1 MFLASRFFITL
12 FVVIAGVGTTLFGQI
27 NSVDPTY
34 NAVPSLSLL
43 PPEGNPTSVRQAI
56 QADGKILVW
65 GGNLAVQGVAKGLLV
80 RLNSDGTLDNS
91 FSYCHCGITS
101 FGNAAPLPDGK
112 ILVAGAT
119 TDVGAKVIRL
129 NNDGSL
135 DPTFNFIPPVNGTNS
150 TALIA
155 AVQPD
160 GRFFITRFW
169 AQFGF
174 SATDLYH
181 INADGAYSSSFTG
194 VSIGSGSP
202 NFSSLGAIEVLA
214 DGRFYVAIN
223 TFAPFTTLTSLK
235 RYLATGAVDT
245 TWETPSF
252 GAPFGFQAPS
262 ITGLDTQSDGSLLVS
277 GDFETING
285 VSKIDLVRLM
295 TAGNVDIGFT
305 GPASFR
311 GTGVKVLTSG
321 QILFSSTGGL
331 GEGERIYRL
340 NSNGTLDGTYV
351 MDASITTIR
360 NPWVMDTADRVIFAA
375 GNGLVRLLVDG
386 ARDTSFNPNIGLYG
400 QVHSLARQTDGKV
413 IVAGEFTAF
422 NGVPTIKFVRTN
434 SDGTLDTSYNTG
446 TGFNASPTKM
456 IVQSDGKLLV
466 IGPFTSYNGTAA
478 PGIIRLMSDGT
489 VDSLFSV
496 TPSTGS
502 QILAIE
508 LLSDGRMYIAGNFS
522 TINGTA
528 RPGVARLQSNGA
540 LDTAFNAL
548 IGGSPNISAVVVQPD
563 TKVLLGG
570 SFGGVG
576 GFNRSNFVRVDST
589 GALDQPFN
597 PTNTVAGRIY
607 LTGNGKI
614 LTTSSNQGDTQT
626 IVRRNS
632 DGSVDTSFT
641 SVNFQGNSTS
651 TLLDSILVRPDGSII
666 VGGFF
671 NRVGTSARSGI
682 VRLTPSGSLDA
693 LFLPGSSDN
702 RIRTIIE
709 SGTDKVLIG
718 GDFTRIENITKAG
731 IARLN
736 VAPFRKVTPFD
747 FDGDGRADF
756 SVFRPSTNIW
766 YTLRTSDW
774 QVLQTNFGL
783 AGDIVAPADF
793 DGDGKTDLGIYRPAT
808 GDWWYAASSLGGAHR
823 TTQHGING
831 DIPRPSDFDGD
842 GKADF
847 IVYRP
852 SNNTWY
858 RKDSI
863 GNVSSVVFGAAGD
876 QPLVGDFDGDGKSD
890 PAIFRPSTGDWW
902 YAASSA
908 GGAHRAAHWGAI
920 GDLPAPGDYD
930 GDGKTDTAV
939 FRPSEGGWYIY
950 HSSNGSVITTTF
962 GLGTDRPIPADYDGD
977 GSADIAVFRPS
988 TGIWYLLQTTAGF
1001 GGVQWG
1007 VATDVVVPNA
1017 FVP

>member
-1 MFLASRFFITL
+1 MFSVSRFFITL
-12 FVVIAGVGTTLFGQI
+12 LVFTLSLSSAVYGQTS
-27 NSVDPTY
+27 SVDPTY
-34 NAVPSLSLL
+34 NAVPSLALL
-43 PPEGNPTSVRQAI
+43 PPEGNPTSIRQAI
-56 QADGKILVW
+56 QADGKVLVW
-65 GGNLAVQGVAKGLLV
+65 GGSIAVQGVAKGLLV

-91 FSYCHCGITS
+91 FSYCHCGITTLA
-101 FGNAAPLPDGK
+101 NAAPLADGK
-112 ILVAGAT
+112 ILVAGST

-129 NNDGSL
+129 YNDGSL
-135 DPTFNFIPPVNGTNS
+135 DATFNFIPPVIGTNS

-155 AVQPD
+155 AVQSD
-160 GRFFITRFW
+160 GRFFITRSW
-169 AQFGF
+169 SQTGY
-174 SATDLYH
+174 SGTDLYH
-181 INADGAYSSSFTG
+181 FNANGSSDSSFTG
-194 VSIGSGSP
+194 VAIGFGSP
-202 NFSSLGAIEVLA
+202 NFSSLGAIEVLP
-214 DGRFYVAIN
+214 DGRLYVAIN
-223 TFAPFTTLTSLK
+223 TFGPFSTLTSLK
-235 RYLATGAVDT
+235 RHLATGAVDT
-245 TWETPSF
+245 TWVEPGFGPS
-252 GAPFGFQAPS
+252 PT
-262 ITGLDTQSDGSLLVS
+262 ITGLDTQTNESLLVS
-277 GDFETING
+277 GNFEGVNG
-285 VSKIDLVRLM
+285 VSKTDIVRLM
-295 TAGNVDIGFT
+295 PAGNVDLGFT
-305 GPASFR
+305 GPASFQ
-311 GTGVKVLTSG
+311 GTGVKALANG
-321 QILFSSTGGL
+321 KIFFSATGGL
-331 GEGERIYRL
+331 GDGNRVFRL
-340 NSNGTLDGTYV
+340 NSDGSLDSIYV
-351 MDASITTIR
+351 MDASVTTIR
-360 NPWVMDTADRVIFAA
+360 NPWVVDAVDRVIFAA

-386 ARDTSFNPNIGLYG
+386 ALDTLFNPNLGVYG
-400 QVHSLARQTDGKV
+400 QVHTLARQTDGKV
-413 IVAGEFTAF
+413 LVAGEFTAF
-422 NGVPTIKFVRTN
+422 NGVPTIGFVRTN
-434 SDGTLDTSYNTG
+434 SDGTLDPTYNTG
-446 TGFNASPTKM
+446 TGFNVSPTKM
-456 IVQSDGKLLV
+456 IVQPDGKLLA
-466 IGPFTSYNGTAA
+466 IGPFTSYNSAAA

-489 VDSLFSV
+489 VDPLFSV

-508 LLSDGRMYIAGNFS
+508 LLSDGRMYVAGNFS

-563 TKVLLGG
+563 TKVLIGG

-597 PTNTVAGRIY
+597 PTNTLAGRIY
-607 LTGNGKI
+607 LAGNGKI
-614 LTTSSNQGDTQT
+614 LTTSSNQGDSQT

-632 DGSVDTSFT
+632 DGSVDASFT
-641 SVNFQGNSTS
+641 SVNFQSTTNSTS

-671 NRVGTSARSGI
+671 NRVGTSPRSGI

-718 GDFTRIENITKAG
+718 GDFTRIENTTKAG

-747 FDGDGRADF
+747 FDGDGRSDF
-756 SVFRPSTNIW
+756 TVFRPSTNTW
-766 YTLRTSDW
+766 YILRTSDF
-774 QVLQTNFGL
+774 QVTQTNFGL

-793 DGDGKTDLGIYRPAT
+793 DGDGKTDLGIYRPAS

-858 RKDSI
+858 RKNSI
-863 GNVSSVVFGAAGD
+863 GNVSSVLFGAAGD
-876 QPLVGDFDGDGKSD
+876 QPVVGDFDGDGKSD
-890 PAIFRPSTGDWW
+890 PAVFRPSTGDWW

-908 GGAHRAAHWGAI
+908 AGQHRAAHWGQT
-920 GDLPAPGDYD
+920 GDRPAPGDYD

-950 HSSNGSVITTTF
+950 NSSNGTIITTTF
-962 GLGTDRPIPADYDGD
+962 GLAEDRPIPADYDGD
-977 GSADIAVFRPS
+977 GKTDIAVFRPS
-988 TGIWYLLQTTAGF
+988 TGIWYLQQTTSGF
-1001 GGVQWG
+1001 GAVQWG
-1007 VATDVVVPNA
+1007 ISTDVAVPNS
-1017 FVP
+1017 FIP